1 MPIASQVEQL
11 VRDLLPYGPERI
23 ILFGS
28 TARGD
33 TDEYSDIDVIVI
45 KGTDKSFVHR
55 LVEAGSY
62 ISLPVRVDIFVYT
75 PEEFEA
81 MIEEENPFIQSAL
94 KDGRVIY
101 EKAL

>member
-1 MPIASQVEQL
+1 MPTLSQVDQI
-11 VRDLLPYGPERI
+11 VQDLLPYGPEKI
-23 ILFGS
+23 IRFEF

-33 TDEYSDIDVIVI
+33 TDDYSDIDVIAI
-45 KGTDKSFVHR
+45 KGTDKPFVHR

-94 KDGRVIY
+94 PDGKIIY
-101 EKAL
+101 EKAP